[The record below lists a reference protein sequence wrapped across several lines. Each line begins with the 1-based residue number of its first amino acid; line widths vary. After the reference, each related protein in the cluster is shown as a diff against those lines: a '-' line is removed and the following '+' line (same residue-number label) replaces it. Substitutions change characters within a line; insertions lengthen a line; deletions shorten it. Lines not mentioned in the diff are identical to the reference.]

1 MADSCHLLHLVLTG
15 PSFFYDPLR
24 GVPAFL
30 LEQLSVLGILT
41 INVSVSLIFITEAAC
56 PEWSELENA
65 MAAVHSVVHG
75 LVKFS
80 KVSALLFDCFY
91 ERVHCYVVDQFLG
104 FYSHFVIVVPCALGI
119 WQGNEKL

>member
-1 MADSCHLLHLVLTG
+1 M
-15 PSFFYDPLR
+15 
-24 GVPAFL
+24 PAFW

-41 INVSVSLIFITEAAC
+41 INVSVSLTFITEAAC

-80 KVSALLFDCFY
+80 KVSASL
-91 ERVHCYVVDQFLG
+91 
-104 FYSHFVIVVPCALGI
+104 I
-119 WQGNEKL
+119 